1 MELNLVT
8 QSTTDSTTSCSRLF
22 EISDEAK
29 QLGLVIRY
37 DTIEYRGEEVN
48 FLSSVDGVQRF
59 AQWKGILVDLGL
71 NNIYYKEDM
80 CKFIDRTLDLIT
92 DFRNCPD
99 FTGAKLEYFHNGDF
113 RDIRLVYKGRIIKCF
128 LVAGEVNETFLI
140 SESERILRSSGLLDE
155 IQPIS
160 DC

>member
-1 MELNLVT
+1 MNELIIANE
-8 QSTTDSTTSCSRLF
+8 F

-48 FLSSVDGVQRF
+48 FLSSVEGVQCF
-59 AQWKGILVDLGL
+59 AQWRGKLIDLGL
-71 NNIYYKEDM
+71 NNLYYKEDM

-99 FTGAKLEYFHNGDF
+99 FVGAKLEYFHNGGF
-113 RDIRLVYKGRIIKCF
+113 RDIRLVYKGRVLKVF
-128 LVAGEVNETFLI
+128 LVAGEVSETFLI

-155 IQPIS
+155 ISTIS